1 MNVQLK
7 TELGYHVMN
16 ALILVLVNNGVS
28 QTIMC
33 DKVKKDV
40 RGIECMPCN
49 GQEEYKHST

>member
-1 MNVQLK
+1 
-7 TELGYHVMN
+7 MN

-49 GQEEYKHST
+49 G